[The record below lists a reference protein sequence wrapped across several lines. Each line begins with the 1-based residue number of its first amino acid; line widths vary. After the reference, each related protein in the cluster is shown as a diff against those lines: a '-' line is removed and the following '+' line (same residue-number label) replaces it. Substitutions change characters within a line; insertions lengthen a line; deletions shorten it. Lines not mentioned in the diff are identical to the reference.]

1 VDDGSLLSIAGVVF
15 ACRLVPRDRVGRFV
29 TGTLTVPCLGW
40 VNLVD
45 REGSS
50 APRVLSTPAAAF
62 VVLLVVGNA
71 HNMFWDKTGS
81 PDPAIG
87 AWLGVAG
94 SIAVLAACI
103 IGTKR
108 EWVPER
114 LRP

>member
-1 VDDGSLLSIAGVVF
+1 
-15 ACRLVPRDRVGRFV
+15 
-29 TGTLTVPCLGW
+29 
-40 VNLVD
+40 
-45 REGSS
+45 
-50 APRVLSTPAAAF
+50 VLSTPAGAF

-87 AWLGVAG
+87 AWLGVAW

-103 IGTKR
+103 IGAER